1 MKKTRLYGYVYDFSV
16 CYGSTVFFFN
26 EKTLY
31 RIMFRSIKQVFL
43 ALLSFSTSKASMING
58 SNSQHVYL

>member
-1 MKKTRLYGYVYDFSV
+1 MSMIFQFVMVVLF
-16 CYGSTVFFFN
+16 FFFN